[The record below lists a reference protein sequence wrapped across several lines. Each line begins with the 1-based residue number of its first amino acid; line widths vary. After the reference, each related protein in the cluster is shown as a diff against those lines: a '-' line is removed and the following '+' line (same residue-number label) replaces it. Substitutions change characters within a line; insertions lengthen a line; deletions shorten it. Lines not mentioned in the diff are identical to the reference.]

1 MFSSLQAR
9 MMRTAISP
17 RFAIRIFSNMWP
29 ICFGRRGKGGGRW
42 FPALRR
48 RSSWSNLE
56 QGLPDLNGLAVFAR
70 NWGNNAL
77 NFGLNLV
84 IAFIPSV
91 VETTGSRV
99 SSGPVLTVG
108 AGFGGGGR

>member
-1 MFSSLQAR
+1 TATVRMFSSLQAR

-42 FPALRR
+42 FPALRQ

-56 QGLPDLNGLAVFAR
+56 QGLTELNRLGVFDQDLSHYAFS
-70 NWGNNAL
+70 
-77 NFGLNLV
+77 FGLDFVHDLHRLDDAHDCFQV
-84 IAFIPSV
+84 Y
-91 VETTGSRV
+91 
-99 SSGPVLTVG
+99 LG
-108 AGFGGGGR
+108 ADFDIRG